1 MPGRIA
7 QGGTR
12 SAKRREEQMDN
23 LDVWVGVDVSKEH
36 LEVALRPSGEQF
48 SIPNDER
55 ALRMLVKRLL
65 PLKCARIVVEATGGY
80 ETLVVAALQAA
91 ALPIVLVNPRWVRS
105 FAKSVGQLAKTDR
118 IDARV
123 LALYAERAELKVRQL
138 PDEQTRELRALCARR
153 EDLLD
158 MIVAEENRLEHVP
171 KRLHREIRGHIDY
184 LRKRLKHL
192 NRDIDGAVRGSE
204 LWRQKAELLD
214 SVPGVGPVLR
224 AALLAWLP
232 ELGTLN
238 RGEAAA
244 LLGVAPFNHDS
255 GAMRGRRAIGGGR
268 APLRRALYCTTSAV
282 LLWNQPLRSYYEHL
296 IAKGKVHKVAMVATM
311 RRLLLMLNAIIKT
324 KTPWRSPCPT

>member
-1 MPGRIA
+1 MEKPA
-7 QGGTR
+7 
-12 SAKRREEQMDN
+12 
-23 LDVWVGVDVSKEH
+23 VWVGVDVSKEQ

-48 SIPNDER
+48 SLPNDAR
-55 ALRMLVKRLL
+55 ALRILVKRLL

-105 FAKSVGQLAKTDR
+105 FAKGVGQLAKTDR

-158 MIVAEENRLEHVP
+158 MIVAEQNRLEHAP

-192 NRDIDGAVRGSE
+192 DRDIDSAVHGSE

-244 LLGVAPFNHDS
+244 LIGVAPFNHDS

-268 APLRRALYCTTSAV
+268 APLRRALYCTTSAAII
-282 LLWNQPLRSYYEHL
+282 WNPPLRAYYEHL
-296 IAKGKVHKVAMVATM
+296 IVNGKLHKVAMVATM

-324 KTPWRSPCPT
+324 KTSWRSPCPA

>member
-1 MPGRIA
+1 MEKPA
-7 QGGTR
+7 
-12 SAKRREEQMDN
+12 
-23 LDVWVGVDVSKEH
+23 VWVGVDVSKEQ

-48 SIPNDER
+48 SLPNDAR
-55 ALRMLVKRLL
+55 ALRILVKRLL

-105 FAKSVGQLAKTDR
+105 FAKGVGQLAKTDR

-158 MIVAEENRLEHVP
+158 MIVAEQNRLEHAP
-171 KRLHREIRGHIDY
+171 QRLQREIRGHIDY

-192 NRDIDGAVRGSE
+192 DRDIDSAVHGSE

-244 LLGVAPFNHDS
+244 LIGVAPFNHDS

-268 APLRRALYCTTSAV
+268 APLRRALYCTTSAAII
-282 LLWNQPLRSYYEHL
+282 WNPPLRAYHEHL
-296 IAKGKVHKVAMVATM
+296 IVNGKLHKVAMVATM

-324 KTPWRSPCPT
+324 KTSWRSPCPA

>member
-1 MPGRIA
+1 M
-7 QGGTR
+7 
-12 SAKRREEQMDN
+12 
-23 LDVWVGVDVSKEH
+23 
-36 LEVALRPSGEQF
+36 
-48 SIPNDER
+48 
-55 ALRMLVKRLL
+55 
-65 PLKCARIVVEATGGY
+65 
-80 ETLVVAALQAA
+80 VAALQAA

-105 FAKSVGQLAKTDR
+105 FAKGVGQLAKTDR

-158 MIVAEENRLEHVP
+158 MIVAEQNRLEHAP
-171 KRLHREIRGHIDY
+171 KRLQREITGHIDY

-192 NRDIDGAVRGSE
+192 NRDIDSAVRGSE

-244 LLGVAPFNHDS
+244 LIGVAPFNHDS

-268 APLRRALYCTTSAV
+268 APLRRALYCTTSA
-282 LLWNQPLRSYYEHL
+282 
-296 IAKGKVHKVAMVATM
+296 
-311 RRLLLMLNAIIKT
+311 AII
-324 KTPWRSPCPT
+324 

>member
-1 MPGRIA
+1 MGKPG
-7 QGGTR
+7 
-12 SAKRREEQMDN
+12 
-23 LDVWVGVDVSKEH
+23 VWVGVDVSKDQ
-36 LEVALRPSGEQF
+36 LEVALRPSGAQF
-48 SIPNDER
+48 SLPNDER

-65 PLKCARIVVEATGGY
+65 PLNCARIVVEATGGY
-80 ETLVVAALQAA
+80 ETPLVAALQAA

-105 FAKSVGQLAKTDR
+105 FAKGFGQLAKTDQ

-138 PDEQTRELRALCARR
+138 PDEQTLELRALCARR

-158 MIVAEENRLEHVP
+158 MIVAEENRLEHAP
-171 KRLHREIRGHIDY
+171 KRLAREIQSHINY
-184 LRKRLKHL
+184 LRKGIKQL
-192 NRDIDGAVRGSE
+192 NRKIDDAVRGSE
-204 LWRQKAELLD
+204 LWRAKAELLD

-224 AALLAWLP
+224 GALLAWLP

-244 LLGVAPFNHDS
+244 LLGIAPFNHDS

-268 APLRRALYCTTSAV
+268 APLRRALYCTTSAAII
-282 LLWNQPLRSYYEHL
+282 WNPPLRSYYEHL
-296 IAKGKVHKVAMVATM
+296 IANGKVHKVAMVATM

-324 KTPWRSPCPT
+324 NTPWRSPCPV

>member
-1 MPGRIA
+1 
-7 QGGTR
+7 
-12 SAKRREEQMDN
+12 MDKPTA
-23 LDVWVGVDVSKEH
+23 WAGVDVSKDQ

-48 SIPNDER
+48 SLPNDER
-55 ALRMLVKRLL
+55 ALGKLVKRLL
-65 PLKCARIVVEATGGY
+65 PLGCARIVVEATGGY

-105 FAKSVGQLAKTDR
+105 FAKSLGQLAKTDR

-153 EDLLD
+153 QDLVD
-158 MIVAEENRLEHVP
+158 MIVAEQNRLEHAP

-192 NRDIDGAVRGSE
+192 NRDIDSAVRGSE
-204 LWRQKAELLD
+204 LWRHKAELLD

-238 RGEAAA
+238 RREAAA
-244 LLGVAPFNHDS
+244 LIGVAPFNHDS
-255 GAMRGRRAIGGGR
+255 GTMRGRRAIGGGR
-268 APLRRALYCTTSAV
+268 APLRRALYCTSSAAI
-282 LLWNQPLRSYYEHL
+282 LWNPRLRAYYKHL
-296 IAKGKVHKVAMVATM
+296 IANGKVHKVAMVATM
-311 RRLLLMLNAIIKT
+311 RHLLLILNAIIKT
-324 KTPWRSPCPT
+324 GTPWRSLCPV